1 VLCTMSAMLV
11 AVLLLMMDD
20 GMIGDR
26 MVFY

>member
-1 VLCTMSAMLV
+1 MLCTMSAMLV